1 MEVYGEIDGIKR
13 SVLNSIETLYA
24 ITIPSYQ
31 IINAEIAERLL
42 TFTEQINREIAI
54 YINRRGNI
62 IKIAIGNAKN
72 INLPELRNVNK
83 KLSGIRCIHTHPN
96 GDSTLSSHDISAL
109 KQLKFDVMLAVA
121 KKENLMTA
129 SIAFLSGEHNEQE
142 SLVVESVN
150 NLTIPT
156 IEKMDLSYLTN
167 IIDSRLSNQSSLID
181 LSITERAILVGL
193 ELKNKKTSWSIQD
206 SLHELSQLAET
217 AGAEV
222 VAQIQQKRD
231 LPDTAL
237 FLGKGKIEELGLL
250 IQDYRATLVIFDD
263 ELSPSQQRNIENILN
278 VKVLDRTALILDI
291 FAQRARSFEGKLQV
305 ELAQMQYRLP
315 RIGGQGLVL
324 SRLGG
329 GIGTRGPG
337 ETKLEVD
344 KRKIRNRITEIERQI
359 NTIKKQRLLQRET
372 RVNAKIPTVA
382 LVGYTNAGKSTLL
395 NLLTTSDV
403 LAEDKLFATLDP
415 TTRKLTLDNA
425 KSVLLTDT
433 VGFIQKLPHQLV
445 SAFRAT
451 LEEVQ
456 SADLLLHVVDCSHVN
471 YMEQINSVMNV
482 LAELE
487 SDDKPTIMVYNKC
500 DKLESIPNYKKDTE
514 LFISAKKQ
522 IGIVDLLKKIEEFFL
537 QKNIEV
543 KLLIPYEQSASIA
556 QLHERAIVQSIEYS
570 EEGNLIQVSILIED
584 LTKFEKFIISEV

>member
-1 MEVYGEIDGIKR
+1 M
-13 SVLNSIETLYA
+13 
-24 ITIPSYQ
+24 
-31 IINAEIAERLL
+31 
-42 TFTEQINREIAI
+42 
-54 YINRRGNI
+54 
-62 IKIAIGNAKN
+62 
-72 INLPELRNVNK
+72 
-83 KLSGIRCIHTHPN
+83 
-96 GDSTLSSHDISAL
+96 
-109 KQLKFDVMLAVA
+109 
-121 KKENLMTA
+121 
-129 SIAFLSGEHNEQE
+129 
-142 SLVVESVN
+142 
-150 NLTIPT
+150 
-156 IEKMDLSYLTN
+156 
-167 IIDSRLSNQSSLID
+167 
-181 LSITERAILVGL
+181 
-193 ELKNKKTSWSIQD
+193 
-206 SLHELSQLAET
+206 
-217 AGAEV
+217 
-222 VAQIQQKRD
+222 
-231 LPDTAL
+231 
-237 FLGKGKIEELGLL
+237 
-250 IQDYRATLVIFDD
+250 
-263 ELSPSQQRNIENILN
+263 
-278 VKVLDRTALILDI
+278 
-291 FAQRARSFEGKLQV
+291 
-305 ELAQMQYRLP
+305 
-315 RIGGQGLVL
+315 
-324 SRLGG
+324 
-329 GIGTRGPG
+329 
-337 ETKLEVD
+337 
-344 KRKIRNRITEIERQI
+344 
-359 NTIKKQRLLQRET
+359 
-372 RVNAKIPTVA
+372 
-382 LVGYTNAGKSTLL
+382 GYTNAGKSTLL